1 MADRARRAGRDVAAD
16 VAWVVLSAAIGALLL
31 ILNSGASGTGVL
43 PGPHALA
50 VGVDAGIGAAA
61 SAALWLRRRWPAG
74 IALAIL
80 PVFVVSLSAGGAGL
94 LALFNVGI
102 RRQARVALAVAGLY
116 QVAFIGY
123 YLLWYRRYPFWIAW
137 PWALTEF
144 AALVAWG
151 MYIRARRQLVA
162 SLRDRA
168 EQAEAAQQLLAGQAR
183 QAERARIAGEMHD
196 VLGHRVSLIALHAG
210 GLQVR
215 PDLPPEQVR
224 ETAGLIWSTA
234 REALEE
240 LRGIIGVLRDGDGTQ
255 AGVPSAPQPSLRDIA
270 PLVEESRRAG
280 MNVTLDMQ
288 VEEPDT
294 APGALGRDACRIVRE
309 ALTNVSKHA
318 RGTAVTVSVSGRAGS
333 GLLVTIRN
341 RLPIGQSAGEPLPG
355 AGLGLVGL
363 AERVSLSG
371 GTFTHGPSPDGDFVV
386 NAALRWQQ

>member
-1 MADRARRAGRDVAAD
+1 MAAD
-16 VAWVVLSAAIGALLL
+16 VAWVALSAAVGALLL
-31 ILNSGASGTGVL
+31 VLDSGASGTGL
-43 PGPHALA
+43 RPGPHALA

-61 SAALWLRRRWPAG
+61 SAALWLRRRWPVG

-80 PVFVVSLSAGGAGL
+80 PAFVVSLSAGGAGL
-94 LALFNVGI
+94 LALLNVGI

-123 YLLWYRRYPFWIAW
+123 YLLWYRRYPLWIAW

-144 AALVAWG
+144 AAVVAWG

-168 EQAEAAQQLLAGQAR
+168 EQAEAAQGLLARQAR

-196 VLGHRVSLIALHAG
+196 VLGHRVSLMALHAG

-224 ETAGLIWSTA
+224 DTAGLIWSTA

-240 LRGIIGVLRDGDGTQ
+240 LRGIIGVLRESDGAL

-280 MNVTLDMQ
+280 MNVRLDMQ

-341 RLPIGQSAGEPLPG
+341 RLPIGQPAGEPLPG

-371 GTFTHGPSPDGDFVV
+371 GTFTHGRSPDGDFVV
-386 NAALRWQQ
+386 NAALQWQP

>member
-16 VAWVVLSAAIGALLL
+16 VAWVAGAAGFGALLL
-31 ILNSGASGTGVL
+31 VINTGASSGVL
-43 PGPHALA
+43 PGPHTL
-50 VGVDAGIGAAA
+50 VVSVDAGIGAAA
-61 SAALWLRRRWPAG
+61 SASLWLRRRWPVG
-74 IALAIL
+74 IALAL
-80 PVFVVSLSAGGAGL
+80 LLVFVVSLSAGGATL
-94 LALFNVGI
+94 LALCNVSI

-116 QVAFIGY
+116 QVAFVGY
-123 YLLWYRRYPFWIAW
+123 YLLWYRRYPVWIVW
-137 PWALTEF
+137 PWEVTEF

-151 MYIRARRQLVA
+151 MYIRARRQLLA
-162 SLRDRA
+162 SLRARA
-168 EQAEAAQQLLAGQAR
+168 EQAEAAQLLLARQAR

-196 VLGHRVSLIALHAG
+196 VLGHRVSLIALQAG

-234 REALEE
+234 RAALEE
-240 LRGIIGVLRDGDGTQ
+240 LRGIIGVLRDGDGAQ
-255 AGVPSAPQPSLRDIA
+255 AGAPSAPQPSLADIA
-270 PLVEESRRAG
+270 PLVEESRRSG
-280 MNVTLDMQ
+280 MNVKLDMR

-333 GLLVTIRN
+333 GLLVTVSN
-341 RLPIGQSAGEPLPG
+341 RLPVGQFAGEPLPG
-355 AGLGLVGL
+355 GGLGLVGL

-371 GTFTHGPSPDGDFVV
+371 GTFTHGPGPDGDFVV
-386 NAALRWQQ
+386 NAALRWQP

>member
-16 VAWVVLSAAIGALLL
+16 VAWVALSAALGALLL
-31 ILNSGASGTGVL
+31 VLNDGASGTGVL
-43 PGPHALA
+43 PGPHTLT

-74 IALAIL
+74 VALVML
-80 PVFVVSLSAGGAGL
+80 LVFAVSLSAGGAAL
-94 LALFNVGI
+94 LALFNISI
-102 RRQARVALAVAGLY
+102 RRPARVALAVAGLY
-116 QVAFIGY
+116 LVAFIGY
-123 YLLWYRRYPFWIAW
+123 YLLWYRRYPLWIAW
-137 PWALTEF
+137 PWAATEF

-151 MYIRARRQLVA
+151 MYIRARRQLLA

-168 EQAEAAQQLLAGQAR
+168 EQAEAAQQLMARQAR
-183 QAERARIAGEMHD
+183 QAERARIAREMHD
-196 VLGHRVSLIALHAG
+196 VLGHRVSLMALQAG

-240 LRGIIGVLRDGDGTQ
+240 LRGIVGVLRDDGVQ
-255 AGVPSAPQPSLRDIA
+255 GGAPSAPQPSLRDIA

-280 MNVTLDMQ
+280 MNVKLDMR

-333 GLLVTIRN
+333 GLLVTISN
-341 RLPIGQSAGEPLPG
+341 RLPVGQSAGDPLPG
-355 AGLGLVGL
+355 AGVGLVGL

-371 GTFTHGPSPDGDFVV
+371 GTFTHGPSPGGDFVV
-386 NAALRWQQ
+386 NAALRWQP

>member
-1 MADRARRAGRDVAAD
+1 MAAD
-16 VAWVVLSAAIGALLL
+16 VAWVTLSAAVGALLL
-31 ILNSGASGTGVL
+31 VLNSGASGTGML

-61 SAALWLRRRWPAG
+61 SAALCLRRRWPAG
-74 IALAIL
+74 IALAML
-80 PVFVVSLSAGGAGL
+80 PAFVVSLSAGGAGL
-94 LALFNVGI
+94 LALLNVGI

-137 PWALTEF
+137 SWALTEF

-168 EQAEAAQQLLAGQAR
+168 EQAEAAQELLARQAR
-183 QAERARIAGEMHD
+183 LAERARIAGEMHD
-196 VLGHRVSLIALHAG
+196 VLGHRVSLMALQAG

-224 ETAGLIWSTA
+224 ETAALIWSTA

-240 LRGIIGVLRDGDGTQ
+240 LRGIIGVLRDGDGAQ
-255 AGVPSAPQPSLRDIA
+255 AGVPSPPQPSLRDIA

-280 MNVTLDMQ
+280 MNIKLDMQ

-318 RGTAVTVSVSGRAGS
+318 RGTAVTVAVSGRAGS

-371 GTFTHGPSPDGDFVV
+371 GTFTHGTSPDGDFVV
-386 NAALRWQQ
+386 NAALRWQS